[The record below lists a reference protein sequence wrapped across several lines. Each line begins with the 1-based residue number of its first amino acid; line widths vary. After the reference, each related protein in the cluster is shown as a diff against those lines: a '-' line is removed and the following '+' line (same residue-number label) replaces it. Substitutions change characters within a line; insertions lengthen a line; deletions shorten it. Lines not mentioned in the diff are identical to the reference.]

1 MSAENVEVVR
11 TMFDS
16 LAEMDAFSPTA
27 ASRLLEICHPDVEWD
42 VSRLWPD
49 GQIYRGRSGV
59 VRFFRRWLGAWET
72 YDFEVEEVLDAGAH
86 VVVMLRERGR
96 AKGTGAEVNHR
107 FAQVWTLR
115 DGRVVLWRAYAGREE
130 ALAALGCLD
139 E

>member
-1 MSAENVEVVR
+1 MVRCSPRPEQKGGWPAVSAENVEVVR
-11 TMFDS
+11 T
-16 LAEMDAFSPTA
+16 
-27 ASRLLEICHPDVEWD
+27 
-42 VSRLWPD
+42 PD

-86 VVVMLRERGR
+86 VVVMLCERGR
-96 AKGTGAEVNHR
+96 AKGTGAEVDHR

-115 DGRVVLWRAYAGREE
+115 DGRVVLWRAYAVREE
-130 ALAALGCLD
+130 ALAALGCPD